1 MLLDLTPM
9 LTLDPYADPYAA
21 LCRYAGFRTAV
32 KVLSGCECWSFTLSL
47 KKEINPAKT
56 SFNFDFN
63 LLGLGTQKSSVN

>member
-1 MLLDLTPM
+1 MPL
-9 LTLDPYADPYAA
+9 
-21 LCRYAGFRTAV
+21 YAGFRTAV